1 MKNKL
6 KKIPLFAALLT
17 IVTTTF
23 FSCTDRFDEINTNP
37 NAPGKVT
44 TPGLFNNAMRAVITY
59 PRSMSGSARLA
70 LPWIQY
76 SAQLNYTDEDRF
88 AFRETTNSA
97 LFNIYYLQ
105 AQNFKS
111 VLDLNTAPETASE
124 MTAYGN
130 QANQIAASR
139 IMLAYIF
146 NKLVDVYGDIPYYS
160 FGSDDPDFEALNKD
174 NPTPKFASQE
184 KIYTDLLKEL
194 KEAVESIDSNDK
206 LFYDNQDNYFGS
218 AEKLKRFGNSLRLR
232 IANRVKHVIPG
243 ANTHIQEAIVS
254 GVMESADD
262 SVGVTFEANSVNPAP
277 TYVAF
282 FIDNRTDYTASKTFI
297 DLLKGQTG
305 PFAVDPRL
313 QKMIAPVG
321 TSKFNILNKQYTET
335 DDLTQYQGMPYGL
348 TSGQTTS
355 QVNSVSLLSHA
366 ILKPDYTE
374 YLMEYAEVEFIL
386 SEINGWNQNHYEK
399 GVRASMTKWNIP
411 QATINSY
418 ISDLPNANEATVMT
432 QKYIALFMQPYEA
445 WAEWRRTGF
454 PNILIKPEGTGTL
467 INPIG
472 GSLTYTFTP
481 LVPLTELPAR
491 LPYPVNQYDLNPEN
505 CRAAAQN
512 IGGDTLETKLIWDTN

>member
-6 KKIPLFAALLT
+6 KTITLSVTLLT
-17 IVTTTF
+17 VVTATF
-23 FSCTDRFDEINTNP
+23 FSCTDRFEEINTNP
-37 NAPGKVT
+37 NAPKKVT
-44 TPGLFNNAMRAVITY
+44 TPGLFNNAMRLT
-59 PRSMSGSARLA
+59 MSYSRGADGAAKLT

-88 AFRETTNSA
+88 AFSETTNNN
-97 LFNIYYLQ
+97 LFSVYYLQ

-111 VLDLNTAPETASE
+111 ILDLNTAPETASE

-146 NKLVDVYGDIPYYS
+146 HKLVDIYGAIPYYS
-160 FGSDDPDFEALNKD
+160 FGNNDPDFEALNREK
-174 NPTPKFASQE
+174 PTPKFASQE

-194 KEAVESIDSNDK
+194 KEAVESIELNDK
-206 LFYDNQDNYFGS
+206 VFYDNQDNYFGS
-218 AEKLKRFGNSLRLR
+218 AEKLKRFGNSIRLR
-232 IANRVKHVIPG
+232 IANRVKHIIPG
-243 ANTHIQEAIVS
+243 ANIHIQEAIVS
-254 GVMESADD
+254 GVMQSTDD

-277 TYVAF
+277 TYIAF
-282 FIDNRTDYTASKTFI
+282 FINNRTDYTASKTFI

-305 PFAVDPRL
+305 PFNVDPRL
-313 QKMIAPVG
+313 QKIIAPVG
-321 TSKFNILNKQYTET
+321 VSKLDILNKQYTET

-355 QVNSVSLLSHA
+355 QINSISLFSHA

-386 SEINGWNQNHYEK
+386 SEINGWSQDHYEK
-399 GVRASMTKWNIP
+399 GVRASMKKWNVP
-411 QATINSY
+411 QETINAY
-418 ISDLPNANEATVMT
+418 IAGLPVANEATVMT

-445 WAEWRRTGF
+445 WSEWRRTGF
-454 PNILIKPEGTGTL
+454 PDILIKPGGTGTL
-467 INPIG
+467 VKPIN

-481 LVPLTELPAR
+481 LRPLTALPSR
-491 LPYPVNQYDLNPEN
+491 LTYPINQYDLNTDN
-505 CRAAAQN
+505 YLTAAQN
-512 IGGDTLETKLIWDTN
+512 IGGDNLETKLIWDTN